1 EPGRS
6 LDGILN
12 SAPSTALGSGP
23 GPDLGSLTEDELRDW
38 LTERLP
44 SYMIPERIAQASSLP
59 LSANGKVDRS
69 AVQAVLSERVA
80 EDVEHLDP
88 PRPGVEST
96 VAEIW
101 AELLDLPAVGRNQ
114 NFFTLGGDS
123 LLATRLI
130 TRLRAAGV
138 AGAELANLFDHPE
151 LAAFAATVRSG
162 EERAA
167 EQPALRADPDA
178 RHEPFPPTDVQR
190 AYWIGRTDDFALG
203 GVGCHFYTEY
213 DLDGLDLPR
222 LEEAWNR
229 LVARHEMLRAVFLPD
244 GTQRILP
251 EVPYLSIP
259 VTEAAEED
267 ADRALADLRESMS
280 HQLIDA
286 TRWPLFDVRAV
297 RYGGG
302 RTRIGVSFD
311 NIILDALSTM
321 TLLRE
326 LDVLYRDPD
335 AVLPPVGMSFRDYV
349 LTVKPDPQARRRA
362 EEYWA
367 GRVAELPPAPQLPLA
382 KDPARIGR
390 PRFTRRQTR
399 VPAEQWRAIKDAARR
414 HGLTPST
421 VLATTF
427 AETLGAW
434 SARRDMTINLTLF
447 DRREVHPDI
456 DNVLG
461 DFTSLLLVAYEPG
474 ETWLDSARRL
484 QRRVVRDLEHSEV
497 SALWVM
503 RELARRT
510 GSADVTMPVVFT
522 STLGVTGEDGALTG
536 TLFAD
541 PVWGVSQTPQVW
553 LDHQVVEVDGGLLV
567 NWDAVEEL
575 FPPGV
580 LDGMFAA
587 FAGMLERLSAGDDWD
602 TAVPCLTPPEQL
614 VTRVGANDTAAPLP
628 EGTLHGGFFA
638 VARRDPGRVAICP
651 DVSYGVLAER
661 ALRVAGYLRGRGVRE
676 GDAVAVSLP
685 KGPDQVAAVLGVLAA
700 GALYVPIGVDQP
712 RLRRERMLQRAG
724 AHLEI

>member
-1 EPGRS
+1 G
-6 LDGILN
+6 
-12 SAPSTALGSGP
+12 
-23 GPDLGSLTEDELRDW
+23 ELRDR
-38 LTERLP
+38 LAERLP
-44 SYMIPERIAQASSLP
+44 PYMIPEQLTQLPNLP
-59 LSANGKVDRS
+59 LSANGKIDRA
-69 AVQAVLSERVA
+69 AVQTVLG
-80 EDVEHLDP
+80 EHLAEHVAHFDP
-88 PRPGVEST
+88 PNPGVESA
-96 VAEIW
+96 VAGIW
-101 AELLDLPAVGRNQ
+101 AELLELPAVGRDQ

-138 AGAELANLFDHPE
+138 AGAELTNLFDHPE
-151 LAAFAATVRSG
+151 LAAFARTVRLG
-162 EERAA
+162 EEQAP
-167 EQPALRADPDA
+167 EQPALRADPEH
-178 RHEPFPPTDVQR
+178 RHDPFPPTDVQR

-213 DLDGLDLPR
+213 DLAGLDLPR
-222 LEEAWNR
+222 LEAAWNR
-229 LVARHEMLRAVFLPD
+229 LVERHEMLRAVFLPD

-251 EVPYLSIP
+251 EVPRLRIP
-259 VTEAAEED
+259 VTEARDDPDE
-267 ADRALADLRESMS
+267 ALAGLRAAMS

-297 RYGGG
+297 RYDED
-302 RTRIGVSFD
+302 RTRLGVSFD

-321 TLLRE
+321 TVLRE
-326 LDVLYRDPD
+326 LTVLYHDPD
-335 AVLPPVGMSFRDYV
+335 AELPPVGPSFRDYV
-349 LTVKPDPQARRRA
+349 LSVKPGPEALRRA
-362 EEYWA
+362 EEYWSA
-367 GRVAELPPAPQLPLA
+367 RVAELPPAPQLPLA
-382 KDPARIGR
+382 LDPARAGR
-390 PRFTRRQTR
+390 PRFTRRQVR
-399 VPAEQWRAIKDAARR
+399 VPAEQWQAVKDTARR

-427 AETLGAW
+427 AEALGAW

-456 DNVLG
+456 DAVLG

-484 QRRVVRDLEHSEV
+484 QRRVVRDLEHSDV

-503 RELARRT
+503 RELARST
-510 GSADVTMPVVFT
+510 GSADVSMPVVFT

-541 PVWGVSQTPQVW
+541 PLWGVSQTPQVW

-587 FAGMLERLSAGDDWD
+587 FAGMLERLSTDDWD
-602 TAVPCLTPPEQL
+602 TAVPCLTPAEQL
-614 VTRVGANDTAAPLP
+614 VTRVGANSTAAPVP
-628 EGTLHGGFFA
+628 DGALHARFFER
-638 VARRDPGRVAICP
+638 ARRDPARVAICP
-651 DVSYGVLAER
+651 DISYGELAER
-661 ALRVAGYLRGRGVRE
+661 ALRVAGFVHEQGVRPGE
-676 GDAVAVSLP
+676 AVAVRLP

-712 RLRRERMLQRAG
+712 DLRRERMLRRADVRLEITELPDAAPLVGPVEVDPGAG
-724 AHLEI
+724 AYVI